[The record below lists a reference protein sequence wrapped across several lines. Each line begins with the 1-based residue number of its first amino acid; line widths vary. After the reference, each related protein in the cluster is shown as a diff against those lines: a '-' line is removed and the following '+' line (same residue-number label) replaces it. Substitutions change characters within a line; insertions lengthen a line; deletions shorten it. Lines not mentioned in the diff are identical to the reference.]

1 MKKYLPLICGIS
13 GEKLT
18 TEEIKF
24 FRDYKPWGIIL
35 FERNC
40 IDKDNLKNLTKEL
53 KEINHQNIPI
63 LIDQEG
69 GRVSRLNFK
78 GVSKFKSNLF
88 FGQIIE
94 KDADLGFELLRLNT
108 EILAHTLKELGINTN
123 TVPVLD
129 LPTANESGVI
139 GDRAFSINERTVSK
153 AGKIVIET
161 NNKCGIASV
170 IKHLPGHGRA
180 RVDSHFEMPEVD
192 EIEDELLSTDFKPFH
207 DQNITTFSKKIIET
221 IIRNKIGFKGLLMTD
236 DISMKA
242 ISDDVDIAALKSLS
256 AGCDLVLHCNG
267 NINEI
272 NKIAERIKNE
282 AEPILIPDDLINIY
296 QTKSDFAHE
305 EKIKAYEYLTKQ
317 L

>member
-1 MKKYLPLICGIS
+1 M
-13 GEKLT
+13 
-18 TEEIKF
+18 
-24 FRDYKPWGIIL
+24 
-35 FERNC
+35 
-40 IDKDNLKNLTKEL
+40 
-53 KEINHQNIPI
+53 
-63 LIDQEG
+63 IDQEG

-78 GVSKFKSNLF
+78 GVTKFKSNHF

-129 LPTANESGVI
+129 LPAANESGVI

-161 NNKCGIASV
+161 INKCGIASV

-180 RVDSHFEMPEVD
+180 RVDSHFEMPEVN
-192 EIEDELLSTDFKPFH
+192 EIEDELLSSDFKPFQNNSDALLGMTAH
-207 DQNITTFSKKIIET
+207 ILFKSLDDQNIATFSKKIIET

-242 ISDDVDIAALKSLS
+242 ISDDVDIAALKSLN

-272 NKIAERIKNE
+272 NKIAERIKSE

-296 QTKSDFAHE
+296 QTKSDFPHE
-305 EKIKAYEYLTKQ
+305 ENLKAYKYLTKQ

>member
-1 MKKYLPLICGIS
+1 M
-13 GEKLT
+13 
-18 TEEIKF
+18 
-24 FRDYKPWGIIL
+24 
-35 FERNC
+35 
-40 IDKDNLKNLTKEL
+40 
-53 KEINHQNIPI
+53 
-63 LIDQEG
+63 IDQEG

-78 GVSKFKSNLF
+78 GVNKFKSNLF
-88 FGQIIE
+88 FGKIIE

-123 TVPVLD
+123 TAPVLD
-129 LPTANESGVI
+129 LPAANESGVI

-180 RVDSHFEMPEVD
+180 KVDSHFEMPEVD
-192 EIEDELLSTDFKPFH
+192 EIEDELLSTDFKPFQNNSDALLGMTAH
-207 DQNITTFSKKIIET
+207 ILFKSLDDQNIATFSKKIIET

-242 ISDDVDIAALKSLS
+242 ISDDVDIAALKSLN

-267 NINEI
+267 KINEI
-272 NKIAERIKNE
+272 NKIAERIKSE

-305 EKIKAYEYLTKQ
+305 ENIKAYEYLTKQ

>member
-40 IDKDNLKNLTKEL
+40 INKDNLKNLTKEL

-78 GVSKFKSNLF
+78 GVNKFKSNLF

-94 KDADLGFELLRLNT
+94 KDA
-108 EILAHTLKELGINTN
+108 
-123 TVPVLD
+123 D

-161 NNKCGIASV
+161 INKCGIASV

-192 EIEDELLSTDFKPFH
+192 EIEDQLLSTDFKPFQNNSDALLGMTAH
-207 DQNITTFSKKIIET
+207 ILFKSLDDQNIATFSKKIIET

-305 EKIKAYEYLTKQ
+305 ENIKAYEYLTKQ

>member
-1 MKKYLPLICGIS
+1 M
-13 GEKLT
+13 
-18 TEEIKF
+18 
-24 FRDYKPWGIIL
+24 
-35 FERNC
+35 
-40 IDKDNLKNLTKEL
+40 
-53 KEINHQNIPI
+53 
-63 LIDQEG
+63 
-69 GRVSRLNFK
+69 
-78 GVSKFKSNLF
+78 
-88 FGQIIE
+88 
-94 KDADLGFELLRLNT
+94 
-108 EILAHTLKELGINTN
+108 GINTN
-123 TVPVLD
+123 TAPVLD
-129 LPTANESGVI
+129 LPAANESGVI

-180 RVDSHFEMPEVD
+180 SVDSHYEMPEVD
-192 EIEDELLSTDFKPFH
+192 EIEDKLLNNDFKPL
-207 DQNITTFSKKIIET
+207 DDKNIATFSKKIIET
-221 IIRNKIGFKGLLMTD
+221 IIRNRIGFKGLLMTD

-267 NINEI
+267 KINEI

-282 AEPILIPDDLINIY
+282 AEPIIIPDNLIEIY

-305 EKIKAYEYLTKQ
+305 ENIKAYDYLTKQ